1 VRLNKYQKDA
11 FVSAVMQDVPQIDY
25 REQKQAIVNEFA
37 LARMPEPVRA
47 IAKNPA
53 HAGWLATAN
62 HRTPGAWY
70 SWGIEAYS
78 DSDSISIKEQ
88 SPKAWGK
95 LEAIAEEEKTQEER
109 IKALRAKL
117 EGVTAG
123 CHTRKA
129 LAEALPEFE
138 KYLPAAPGETCK
150 TLPALAN
157 LVTDF
162 IQAGWPKGQPKPE
175 GKPAGKAKTKRGA

>member
-1 VRLNKYQKDA
+1 VRLNKYDKQA
-11 FVSAVMQDVPQIDY
+11 FVAAVMQDVPQIDY
-25 REQKQAIVNEFA
+25 HDQKQTIVNEFA

-53 HAGWLATAN
+53 YAGWLATAS
-62 HRTPGAWY
+62 HMTPGAWHGY
-70 SWGIEAYS
+70 VEAYS
-78 DSDSISIKEQ
+78 DSSPVSIKEQ
-88 SPKAWGK
+88 SPKAWEK

-129 LAEALPEFE
+129 LAAALPEFE

-157 LVTDF
+157 IVTDF